1 VDDIN
6 SSFTIPDGRRLAISG
21 TGLVYQSN
29 EAGTWTDWWKSYYG
43 NGKFVS
49 SRTGTNIDFEYPGV
63 YLLIEGV
70 QRNNVAFTPK
80 IGVYIVS
87 FASGLITY
95 NKIFDGY
102 DSAPTVSVSGTT
114 LQFVHG
120 SSLNLGIVSYR
131 LY

>member
-1 VDDIN
+1 M
-6 SSFTIPDGRRLAISG
+6 
-21 TGLVYQSN
+21 
-29 EAGTWTDWWKSYYG
+29 
-43 NGKFVS
+43 

-70 QRNNVAFTPK
+70 QRNNVAFTAK
-80 IGVYIVS
+80 IGVYVVS
-87 FASGLITY
+87 FASSLITY

-102 DSAPTVSVSGTT
+102 DSAPAVSVSGTT
-114 LQFVHG
+114 LQFVHS

>member
-1 VDDIN
+1 MLN

-29 EAGTWTDWWKSYYG
+29 EDGTWTDWWKSYYG
-43 NGKFVS
+43 NGKFVL

-70 QRNNVAFTPK
+70 QRNNVAFTSK
-80 IGVYIVS
+80 IGVYVVS
-87 FASGLITY
+87 FASDLITY

-114 LQFVHG
+114 LQFVHS